1 MKLIIVVNKTGKHH
15 NLNINGFLL
24 ALTAV
29 GILGIPAIVGLLCYQ
44 YWPGGVDLDNR
55 MMIDQWRDV
64 LKAQQSDVDEARRI
78 SSESLD
84 AYTLQLARLQARVM
98 RLDALG
104 ERLITYSDIKEGEFD
119 FSQSPGLGGP
129 LTEEDS
135 GNQPIS
141 NYFQMLDRL
150 EEDIENRDQ
159 QLSILETLLIDQKIR
174 DDTFISG
181 RPVQSG
187 WISSYFGMRNDPIN
201 GKRAWHSG
209 VDFAGKAN
217 TEIRAVAAGVVNF
230 TGYKNGYGQ
239 LIEIN
244 HGSGY
249 KTLYGHHK
257 EIHVSVGDIVK
268 KGQVIGIMGNS
279 GRATGNHVHYEVHK
293 NGRVVDP
300 SSYIHRASR

>member
-29 GILGIPAIVGLLCYQ
+29 GILGIPAIVGLLSYQ
-44 YWPGGVDLDNR
+44 FWPGGVGLDDR
-55 MMIDQWRDV
+55 MIDQWRDV

-78 SSESLD
+78 STESLD

-104 ERLITYSDIKEGEFD
+104 ERLISFSDIKEGEFD

-129 LTEEDS
+129 LTEDDS
-135 GNQPIS
+135 ENQPIS
-141 NYFQMLDRL
+141 NYSQMLDRL

-159 QLSILETLLIDQKIR
+159 QLSILESLLIDQKIR
-174 DDTFISG
+174 DDIYISG
-181 RPVQSG
+181 RPIQSG

-209 VDFAGKAN
+209 VDFAGKAD
-217 TEIRAVAAGVVNF
+217 TEVEAVAAGVVNF
-230 TGYKNGYGQ
+230 AGYKNGYGR

-257 EIHVSVGDIVK
+257 KIHVSVGDIVK

-279 GRATGNHVHYEVHK
+279 GRSTGNHVHYEVHK

-300 SSYIHRASR
+300 ASYIHRASR

>member
-44 YWPGGVDLDNR
+44 YWPGGVGLDNR
-55 MMIDQWRDV
+55 MIDQWRDV

-104 ERLITYSDIKEGEFD
+104 ERLISFSDIKEGEFD

-129 LTEEDS
+129 LTEDDS

-141 NYFQMLDRL
+141 NYFQILDRL

-159 QLSILETLLIDQKIR
+159 QLSILETLLIDRKIR
-174 DDTFISG
+174 DDIFISG
-181 RPVQSG
+181 RPIQSG

-209 VDFAGKAN
+209 VDFAGKVD
-217 TEIRAVAAGVVNF
+217 TEVKAVAAGVVKF
-230 TGYKNGYGQ
+230 AGYKNGYGQ

-257 EIHVSVGDIVK
+257 KIHVSVGDIVK

-279 GRATGNHVHYEVHK
+279 GRSTGNHVHYEVHK

>member
-44 YWPGGVDLDNR
+44 YWPGGVGLDNR
-55 MMIDQWRDV
+55 MIDQWRDV

-104 ERLITYSDIKEGEFD
+104 ERLISFSDIKEGEFD

-129 LTEEDS
+129 LMEDDS

-141 NYFQMLDRL
+141 NYFQILDRL

-159 QLSILETLLIDQKIR
+159 QLSILETLLIDRKIR
-174 DDTFISG
+174 DNIFISG
-181 RPVQSG
+181 RPIQSG

-209 VDFAGKAN
+209 VDFAGKAD
-217 TEIRAVAAGVVNF
+217 TEVKAVAAGVVKF
-230 TGYKNGYGQ
+230 AGYKNGYGQ

-257 EIHVSVGDIVK
+257 KIHVSVGDIVK

-279 GRATGNHVHYEVHK
+279 GRSTGNHVHYEVHK

>member
-44 YWPGGVDLDNR
+44 YWPGGVGLDNR
-55 MMIDQWRDV
+55 MIDQWRDV

-104 ERLITYSDIKEGEFD
+104 ERLISFSDIKEGEFD

-129 LTEEDS
+129 LTEDDS

-141 NYFQMLDRL
+141 NYFQILDRL

-159 QLSILETLLIDQKIR
+159 QLSILETLLIDRKIR
-174 DDTFISG
+174 DDIFISG
-181 RPVQSG
+181 RPIQSG

-209 VDFAGKAN
+209 VDFAGKAD
-217 TEIRAVAAGVVNF
+217 TEVKAVAAGVVKF
-230 TGYKNGYGQ
+230 AGYKNGYGQ

-257 EIHVSVGDIVK
+257 KIHVSVGDIVK

-279 GRATGNHVHYEVHK
+279 GRSTGNHVHYEVHK

>member
-44 YWPGGVDLDNR
+44 YWPGGVGLDNR
-55 MMIDQWRDV
+55 MIDQWRDV

-129 LTEEDS
+129 LMEEDN

-150 EEDIENRDQ
+150 EEDIENRNQ
-159 QLSILETLLIDQKIR
+159 QLSILETMLIDQKIR
-174 DDTFISG
+174 DDIFISG

-187 WISSYFGMRNDPIN
+187 WISSYYGMRNDPIN
-201 GKRAWHSG
+201 GKRALHSG

-217 TEIRAVAAGVVNF
+217 TEIKAVAAGVVKF
-230 TGYKNGYGQ
+230 AGYKNGYGQ

-244 HGSGY
+244 HGNGY

-279 GRATGNHVHYEVHK
+279 GRSTGNHVHYEVHK

>member
-44 YWPGGVDLDNR
+44 YWPGGVGLDNR
-55 MMIDQWRDV
+55 MIDQWRDV

-104 ERLITYSDIKEGEFD
+104 ERLISFSDIKEGEFD

-129 LTEEDS
+129 LTEDDS

-141 NYFQMLDRL
+141 NYFQILDRL

-159 QLSILETLLIDQKIR
+159 QLSILETLLIDRKIR
-174 DDTFISG
+174 DNIFISG
-181 RPVQSG
+181 RPIQSG

-209 VDFAGKAN
+209 VDFAGKAD
-217 TEIRAVAAGVVNF
+217 TEVKAVAAGVVKF
-230 TGYKNGYGQ
+230 AGYKNGYGQ

-257 EIHVSVGDIVK
+257 KIHVSVGDIVK

-279 GRATGNHVHYEVHK
+279 GRSTGNHVHYEVHK

>member
-44 YWPGGVDLDNR
+44 YWPGGVGLDNR
-55 MMIDQWRDV
+55 MIDQWRDV

-104 ERLITYSDIKEGEFD
+104 ERLISFSDIKEGEFD

-129 LTEEDS
+129 LTEDDS

-141 NYFQMLDRL
+141 NYFQILDRL

-159 QLSILETLLIDQKIR
+159 QLSILETLLIDRKIR
-174 DDTFISG
+174 DNIFISG
-181 RPVQSG
+181 RPIQSG

-209 VDFAGKAN
+209 VDFAGKAD
-217 TEIRAVAAGVVNF
+217 TAVKAVAAGVVKF
-230 TGYKNGYGQ
+230 AGYKNGYGQ

-257 EIHVSVGDIVK
+257 KIHVSVGDIVK

-279 GRATGNHVHYEVHK
+279 GRSTGNHVHYEVHK

>member
-1 MKLIIVVNKTGKHH
+1 MKLIIVVNKSGKHH

-44 YWPGGVDLDNR
+44 YWPGGVSLDNR
-55 MMIDQWRDV
+55 MIDQWRDV

-84 AYTLQLARLQARVM
+84 AYTLQLARLQARMM

-119 FSQSPGLGGP
+119 FSQSPGLGGA
-129 LTEEDS
+129 LMEVDS

-159 QLSILETLLIDQKIR
+159 QLSILETLLIDHKLR
-174 DDTFISG
+174 DDIFISG
-181 RPVQSG
+181 RPIQSG
-187 WISSYFGMRNDPIN
+187 WISSNFGMRNDPIN

-217 TEIRAVAAGVVNF
+217 TEIRAVAAGVVKF
-230 TGYKNGYGQ
+230 AGYKNGYGQ

-279 GRATGNHVHYEVHK
+279 GRSTGNHVHYEVHK

>member
-44 YWPGGVDLDNR
+44 YWPGGVGLDNR
-55 MMIDQWRDV
+55 MIDQWRDV

-119 FSQSPGLGGP
+119 FSQTPGLGGP
-129 LTEEDS
+129 LTEDDS

-174 DDTFISG
+174 DDIFISG
-181 RPVQSG
+181 RPIQSG

-209 VDFAGKAN
+209 VDFAGKAD
-217 TEIRAVAAGVVNF
+217 TEVKAVAAGVVKF
-230 TGYKNGYGQ
+230 AGYKNGYGQ

-257 EIHVSVGDIVK
+257 KIHVSVGDIVK

-279 GRATGNHVHYEVHK
+279 GRSTGNHVHYEVHK

>member
-44 YWPGGVDLDNR
+44 YWPGGVGLDNR
-55 MMIDQWRDV
+55 MIDQWRDV

-129 LTEEDS
+129 LMEEDS

-159 QLSILETLLIDQKIR
+159 QLSILETMLIDQKIR
-174 DDTFISG
+174 DDIFISG

-187 WISSYFGMRNDPIN
+187 WISSYYGMRNDPIN

-217 TEIRAVAAGVVNF
+217 TEIRAVAAGVVKF
-230 TGYKNGYGQ
+230 AGYKNGYGQ

-244 HGSGY
+244 HGNGY

-257 EIHVSVGDIVK
+257 EIHVSAGDIVK

-279 GRATGNHVHYEVHK
+279 GRSTGNHVHYEVHK

>member
-44 YWPGGVDLDNR
+44 YWPGGVGLDNR
-55 MMIDQWRDV
+55 MIDQWRDV

-104 ERLITYSDIKEGEFD
+104 ERLISFSDIKEGEFD

-129 LTEEDS
+129 LTEDDS

-141 NYFQMLDRL
+141 NYFQILDRL

-159 QLSILETLLIDQKIR
+159 QLSILETLLIDRKIR
-174 DDTFISG
+174 DDIFISG
-181 RPVQSG
+181 RPIQSG
-187 WISSYFGMRNDPIN
+187 WISSNFGMRNDPIN

-209 VDFAGKAN
+209 VDFAGKAD
-217 TEIRAVAAGVVNF
+217 TEVKAVAAGVVKF
-230 TGYKNGYGQ
+230 AGYKNGYGQ

-257 EIHVSVGDIVK
+257 KIHVSVGDIVK

-279 GRATGNHVHYEVHK
+279 GRSTGNHVHYEVHK

>member
-44 YWPGGVDLDNR
+44 YWPGGVGLDNR
-55 MMIDQWRDV
+55 MIDQWRDV

-104 ERLITYSDIKEGEFD
+104 ERLISFSDIKEGEFD

-129 LTEEDS
+129 LTEDDS

-159 QLSILETLLIDQKIR
+159 QLSILETLLIDRKIR
-174 DDTFISG
+174 DNIFISG
-181 RPVQSG
+181 RPIQSG

-209 VDFAGKAN
+209 VDFAGKAD
-217 TEIRAVAAGVVNF
+217 TEVKAVAAGVVNF
-230 TGYKNGYGQ
+230 AGYKNGYGQ

-257 EIHVSVGDIVK
+257 KIHVSVGDIVK
-268 KGQVIGIMGNS
+268 KGQVIAIMGNS
-279 GRATGNHVHYEVHK
+279 GRSTGNHVHYEVHK

>member
-44 YWPGGVDLDNR
+44 YWPGGVGLDNR
-55 MMIDQWRDV
+55 MIDQWRDV

-104 ERLITYSDIKEGEFD
+104 ERLISFSDIKEGEFD

-129 LTEEDS
+129 LTEDDS

-159 QLSILETLLIDQKIR
+159 QLSILETLLIDRKIR
-174 DDTFISG
+174 DNIFISG
-181 RPVQSG
+181 RPIQSG

-209 VDFAGKAN
+209 VDFAGKAD
-217 TEIRAVAAGVVNF
+217 TEVKAVAAGVVKF
-230 TGYKNGYGQ
+230 AGYKNGYGQ

-257 EIHVSVGDIVK
+257 KIHVSVGDIVK

-279 GRATGNHVHYEVHK
+279 GRSTGNHVHYEVHK

>member
-1 MKLIIVVNKTGKHH
+1 M
-15 NLNINGFLL
+15 

-44 YWPGGVDLDNR
+44 YWPGGVGLDNQ
-55 MMIDQWRDV
+55 MIDQWRDV

-104 ERLITYSDIKEGEFD
+104 ERLITYTDIKEGEFD

-129 LTEEDS
+129 LMEDDS

-174 DDTFISG
+174 DDIFISG

-217 TEIRAVAAGVVNF
+217 TEIRAVAAGAVKF
-230 TGYKNGYGQ
+230 AGYKNGYGQ

-244 HGSGY
+244 HGNGY

-279 GRATGNHVHYEVHK
+279 GRSTGNHVHYEVHK